1 MKDEVVLDIETQNTY
16 QEVGSRDTKLLK
28 VSLVGVYFYA
38 TDKYESYL
46 ESELPKLWPLLDRAS
61 RTIGYNIDGFDW
73 PVLNNYYPGDIAKLP
88 TLDLMDVIYKRL
100 GYRPKLDDVAQAT
113 LGIGKS
119 GNGLQAVEYFRTG
132 DIEKLKQYCLQ
143 DVKVTKDVYDFGIKE
158 GKVFVADKVGKKNEV
173 LVDFGV
179 KDVPTSS
186 VNLTMGF

>member
-1 MKDEVVLDIETQNTY
+1 ME
-16 QEVGSRDTKLLK
+16 
-28 VSLVGVYFYA
+28 
-38 TDKYESYL
+38 
-46 ESELPKLWPLLDRAS
+46 RAS